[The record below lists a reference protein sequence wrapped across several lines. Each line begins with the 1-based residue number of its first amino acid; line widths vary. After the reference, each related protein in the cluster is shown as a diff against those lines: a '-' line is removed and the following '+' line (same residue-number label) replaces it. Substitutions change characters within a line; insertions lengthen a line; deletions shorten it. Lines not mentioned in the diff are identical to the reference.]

1 VCAEVGGKAYWHG
14 ATLHPACC
22 LQNKCVWKQT
32 EISFVRSGKRNMAE
46 NPFARCER
54 SESDSYYLASWIFR
68 QILLVA
74 EHKTD
79 FRVIA
84 KEEFETHA
92 ALW

>member
-1 VCAEVGGKAYWHG
+1 
-14 ATLHPACC
+14 
-22 LQNKCVWKQT
+22 
-32 EISFVRSGKRNMAE
+32 MAE

-92 ALW
+92 SLW